1 MQVSEQLSKKTIL
14 LINFFLFQSLM
25 VAFVSALAWTDMVEI
40 ISIPRHYI
48 IVVIVICS
56 LAVGVGSII
65 IVRELTKIGEKERRN
80 EKNAVYLEE
89 SRQLID
95 VLRAHRHDFL
105 NHIQVIYGLAQMN
118 KLDRMAV
125 YINELAD
132 NMRAE
137 ADVSRLAVSELAAF
151 LIKKAATAAGES
163 IKFEIDVDSD
173 LANLGIASTESI
185 SVVGNLLD
193 NAFYAACQGTNEDR
207 RVLFMVCEE
216 ADRYRI
222 TVSNSGQPIPENVKE
237 KIFAKGFTTKGDQG
251 SGLGLFITKSLL
263 EKNGGSL
270 NLLEGG
276 ELTTCFEAVIP
287 KART

>member
-1 MQVSEQLSKKTIL
+1 MQGSEQLSKKTIL

-25 VAFVSALAWTDMVEI
+25 LAFVSALAWTDMVEI

-56 LAVGVGSII
+56 LAVSVGSII
-65 IVRELTKIGEKERRN
+65 IVRELIKIGEKERQN

-132 NMRAE
+132 DMRAE
-137 ADVSRLAVSELAAF
+137 ADVSRLAVPELAAF

-173 LANLGIASTESI
+173 LANLGISSTESI

-216 ADRYRI
+216 ADGYKI
-222 TVSNSGQPIPENVKE
+222 TVSNSGQPIPENLKE

-251 SGLGLFITKSLL
+251 SGLGLFIVKSLL

-270 NLLEGG
+270 KLLEGG